1 LKYQEKDTLFK
12 NLADAYF
19 SIGIFEK
26 AIYNYEKAIK
36 TNENYDEGHY
46 NMAVCLYIQ
55 ENFQYARLA
64 IRKALD
70 IQPKNESYIEL
81 EGHI

>member
-1 LKYQEKDTLFK
+1 MKYQEKDTLFK

-55 ENFQYARLA
+55 
-64 IRKALD
+64 
-70 IQPKNESYIEL
+70 
-81 EGHI
+81 